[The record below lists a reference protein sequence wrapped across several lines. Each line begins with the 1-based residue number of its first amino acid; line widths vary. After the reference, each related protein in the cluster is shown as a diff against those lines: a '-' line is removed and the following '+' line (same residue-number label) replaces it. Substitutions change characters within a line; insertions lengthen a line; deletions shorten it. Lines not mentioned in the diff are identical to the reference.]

1 MEYNS
6 TNLFVGTFLYNDWA
20 IMLILDDALVLG
32 NKDQVNICA

>member
-1 MEYNS
+1 MIQRIYLSGLAFYN
-6 TNLFVGTFLYNDWA
+6 NCA